1 MTARRSISGRIA
13 TATLL
18 WAVAFSSA
26 KAQAALARANFTGA
40 WNFDAAK
47 SGASTFN
54 PASGFYVVRQTTD
67 SFIIDRE
74 TTGTTGTVTKAHM
87 VYGFDG
93 KPWKNSLPLVGQMV
107 EQTSVVTWEN
117 GSMVIRSRSQAGD
130 AELVQ
135 VDIWTLA
142 ADGKSFSIKR
152 EASYDGNPIGS
163 PTSVFNKQP

>member
-1 MTARRSISGRIA
+1 LTSLRSIAGRIA

-18 WAVAFSSA
+18 CAVAFSSGS
-26 KAQAALARANFTGA
+26 AQSAAPHANFSGT
-40 WNFDAAK
+40 WTFDAAK

-54 PASGFYVVRQTTD
+54 PASGFYVVRQTAD

-74 TTGTTGTVTKAHM
+74 TTGATGTVTKARM

-107 EQTSVVTWEN
+107 EQSSIVTWED
-117 GSMVIRSRSQAGD
+117 GALVIHSTAQAGE

-135 VDIWTLA
+135 EDRWSLS
-142 ADGKSFSIKR
+142 ADGKTLSIKR
-152 EASYDGNPIGS
+152 QATYAGNSIGS
-163 PTSVFNKQP
+163 PTWVFNRR